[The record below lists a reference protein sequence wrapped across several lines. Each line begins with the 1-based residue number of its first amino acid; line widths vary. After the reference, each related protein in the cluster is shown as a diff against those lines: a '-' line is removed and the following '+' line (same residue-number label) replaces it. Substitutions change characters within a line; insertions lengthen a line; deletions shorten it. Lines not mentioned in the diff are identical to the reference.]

1 MFRKKPTAPS
11 SLPEKTRLYE
21 TRLTRALRI
30 GTPGGRYQA
39 LALLVHDMEADIAAR
54 ARKLDTDEERRMMR
68 AIMGMTAGIPLAA
81 AAAALCGMPLAL
93 LVLIPGI
100 MGSGVYTNIT
110 NHQKRDAFLA
120 ENAACLP
127 KISAIHTAAREAQD
141 DILAHQAAALA
152 TSPQY
157 AALVNTCPR
166 LRTHFALA
174 QQEDKTNQQKTG
186 RGHTPRPPRP

>member
-1 MFRKKPTAPS
+1 
-11 SLPEKTRLYE
+11 
-21 TRLTRALRI
+21 
-30 GTPGGRYQA
+30 
-39 LALLVHDMEADIAAR
+39 
-54 ARKLDTDEERRMMR
+54 MMR
-68 AIMGMTAGIPLAA
+68 AILGMTAGIPLAA
-81 AAAALCGMPLAL
+81 GAAALCGMPLAL

-127 KISAIHTAAREAQD
+127 KINAIRTAALAAQD

-157 AALVNTCPR
+157 AALVKTCPR
-166 LRTHFALA
+166 LRAHFAHA
-174 QQEDKTNQQKTG
+174 RHGPDTNQREADRRQ
-186 RGHTPRPPRP
+186 TPRPPRP